1 MKKLFAI
8 LIMLLCVAAFS
19 NFDAQAKKAK
29 RSKARTTRVAKKS
42 NKGNR
47 ICPKCKGSG
56 EIWREMGGVGNI
68 DGCTRCGGSG
78 WAVTDRMGNIM
89 ENHGLRRGR
98 GKI

>member
-8 LIMLLCVAAFS
+8 LIMVLCVAAFS
-19 NFDAQAKKAK
+19 SFDAQAKRAK
-29 RSKARTTRVAKKS
+29 RSKARTTRVAKSK
-42 NKGNR
+42 KGNKT
-47 ICPKCKGSG
+47 CPKCKGSG